1 MHMYMQSQRINTG
14 QHSHYKGEI
23 PVAKIVISLNRNQQI
38 KATLTSI
45 SKIGSIIAL
54 QNIKT
59 FQ

>member
-14 QHSHYKGEI
+14 QHLHYKGEI
-23 PVAKIVISLNRNQQI
+23 SVAKIVIALNRNQQI